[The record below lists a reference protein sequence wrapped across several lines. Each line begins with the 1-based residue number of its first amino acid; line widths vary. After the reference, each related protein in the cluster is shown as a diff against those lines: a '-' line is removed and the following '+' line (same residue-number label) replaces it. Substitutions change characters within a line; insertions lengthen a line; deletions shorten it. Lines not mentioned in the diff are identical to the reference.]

1 MSEATKQE
9 LAAVQGLIESDVK
22 IDLDAVVSVYVS
34 QYEDALF
41 TKKKDLSKRIKG
53 VKDDIKILE
62 KTLERSID
70 KTEYDIKV
78 PVLDLI
84 SKVDKIEINW
94 ENEDDGYKG
103 STIKVR
109 VQVSEKEK
117 TDRWSTDSLTT
128 TRSVKISS
136 KDIKD
141 KTNWEKELEG
151 LNAELLETM
160 SAIKGV
166 SRKERQVKGKIS
178 GMKLDA
184 GGHGALLNSP
194 ELLALVQIED

>member
-1 MSEATKQE
+1 MSETTKKE
-9 LAAVQGLIESDVK
+9 LAAIDGLITADVT

-34 QYEDALF
+34 QYEDKLF

-53 VKDDIKILE
+53 VKDDLNILE

-70 KTEYDIKV
+70 KSQYDIVV
-78 PVLDLI
+78 PVLDLVA
-84 SKVDKIEINW
+84 KVEKVNVNWIE
-94 ENEDDGYKG
+94 EDDYVG
-103 STIKVR
+103 SVIK
-109 VQVSEKEK
+109 VQVSVTEKEK
-117 TDRWSTDSLTT
+117 TDRYSRDHLTT
-128 TRSVKISS
+128 TRSVKIG
-136 KDIKD
+136 KKEITNKI
-141 KTNWEKELEG
+141 NWEKELEG

-160 SAIKGV
+160 AAIKGV

-194 ELLALVQIED
+194 ELLALVQLD

>member
-1 MSEATKQE
+1 MSEAKKSE
-9 LAAVQGLIESDVK
+9 LAAIDKLIEVDAK

-34 QYEDALF
+34 QYEDKLF
-41 TKKKDLSKRIKG
+41 TKKKDLSKKIKG
-53 VKDDIKILE
+53 VKDDLKIQE
-62 KTLERSID
+62 KTLERSVD
-70 KTEYDIKV
+70 RTQYDIII

-84 SKVDKIEINW
+84 SKVDSVNVNW
-94 ENEDDGYKG
+94 KSDDDFVG
-103 STIKVR
+103 STIKIE
-109 VQVSEKEK
+109 VSVYEKEK
-117 TDRWSTDSLTT
+117 TDRYSRDHLTT
-128 TRSVKISS
+128 TRKVAVPA
-136 KDIKD
+136 KDIRN
-141 KTNWEKELEG
+141 KTAWEKELEG

-194 ELLALVQIED
+194 DLLALVQLD